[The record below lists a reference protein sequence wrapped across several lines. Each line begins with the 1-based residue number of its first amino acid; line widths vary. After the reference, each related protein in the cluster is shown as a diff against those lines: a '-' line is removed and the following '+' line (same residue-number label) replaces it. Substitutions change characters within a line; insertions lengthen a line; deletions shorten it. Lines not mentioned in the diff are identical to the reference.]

1 MVAHIQGG
9 PMLLALEYALLLDR
23 GLARQR
29 NEDRCGAFVPRDQ
42 ALRAERGHLFVVADG
57 VGGHAAGDV
66 AAEIAIESIQ
76 KTYFEGEWHSV
87 EAALRA
93 AFGAAH
99 QAILDAA
106 STPARAGMGAATVA
120 AAVNGDQL
128 VVAHVGD
135 ARAYLIRTGETRRL
149 TLDHS
154 WAQEQVTAGRLTP
167 EEAQI
172 HRYRHVI
179 TRALGVDVDGRP
191 DVTEYTVQ
199 PGDTLLLCSDGLSDV
214 AEDEDLANA
223 VDARDAEEITRALV
237 DLALSRGSSD
247 NISVIAV
254 RVRATGPKSDT
265 LKLPHRGAHD
275 GG

>member
-1 MVAHIQGG
+1 M
-9 PMLLALEYALLLDR
+9 PLALEYALLLDR

-42 ALRAERGHLFVVADG
+42 TLREQRGHLFVVADG

-66 AAEIAIESIQ
+66 AAEIAVETIQ
-76 KTYFEGEWHSV
+76 KTYFEGEWEGV
-87 EAALRA
+87 EAALRT
-93 AFGAAH
+93 AFGTAH
-99 QAILDAA
+99 RAILDAA

-120 AAVNGDQL
+120 AAVNEDKL

-135 ARAYLIRTGETRRL
+135 ARAYLVRTGETRRL

-154 WAQEQVTAGRLTP
+154 WAQEQVAAGRLTP
-167 EEAQI
+167 EEAQV

-191 DVTEYTVQ
+191 DITEYPIQ

-214 AEDEDLANA
+214 AEDEDLASA
-223 VDARDAEEITRALV
+223 ADAGDAEEIARALV

-247 NISVIAV
+247 NISVVTV

-265 LKLPHRGAHD
+265 LKLPQRGTHES
-275 GG
+275 G